1 VIIIPCGV
9 HLSSWIFTF
18 EHGTRPLLGLTISLE
33 GPHIQMTS
41 LLDFCLNSCFC
52 PIVFERKILGCSKV
66 VLVDSCNNLAS
77 FKRLFLWFICGV
89 GLVGFFWAFRYGVG
103 GDLWLGDHIWGSI
116 LSPNFCETVENN
128 AWKSHVEFNR
138 WLHLLSL
145 HFHHL
150 YFSCWLQRPKENMR
164 LWKHFWLRR
173 YHVLPLLF
181 SWNYGH
187 RKNLKTTKIQ
197 KLSAK

>member
-1 VIIIPCGV
+1 MIIIPCGV

-103 GDLWLGDHIWGSI
+103 GDLW
-116 LSPNFCETVENN
+116 
-128 AWKSHVEFNR
+128 FNR

-197 KLSAK
+197 KLFAK